1 MQVSRRSPPPLT
13 FSIHSRT
20 VQFLSN
26 WHYNA
31 LESMTMTNP
40 DLSHSQAALRVFVV
54 CDQSDTAP
62 IWGYMIR
69 EKGLVA
75 ILETSVQRAMGRA
88 VEDIPDLIIIDV
100 NASHEE
106 RIALCN
112 KFRSLSSSPI
122 LLFLPANNE
131 AEILE
136 AYDAG
141 VDECVIKPISPAIFL
156 AKIAAWSR
164 RSWTEPMS
172 PRRTSKLRLDPSRR
186 SAVGE
191 KDEDIRLTNLEFRLL
206 HLLMSRPGYVFQSE
220 DIIQTVW
227 GSQRQNDQSL
237 LKNMIYRLRK
247 KLEEEAG
254 ETNLIQTWPGGYSF
268 QED

>member
-1 MQVSRRSPPPLT
+1 
-13 FSIHSRT
+13 
-20 VQFLSN
+20 
-26 WHYNA
+26 
-31 LESMTMTNP
+31 MTTTDPFNP
-40 DLSHSQAALRVFVV
+40 QATLRVFVV
-54 CDQSDTAP
+54 CDQTDTAP

-69 EKGLVA
+69 EKGMVA
-75 ILETSVQRAMGRA
+75 ILETSVPRAMGRA

-106 RIALCN
+106 RLALCR
-112 KFRSLSSSPI
+112 KFRALSSSPI
-122 LLFLPANNE
+122 LLFLPSNNE
-131 AEILE
+131 AEILD
-136 AYDAG
+136 AYGAG

-172 PRRTSKLRLDPSRR
+172 PRRTDKLRLDPARR
-186 SAVGE
+186 SAVSESGT
-191 KDEDIRLTNLEFRLL
+191 DVRLTNLEFRLL
-206 HLLMSRPGYVFQSE
+206 HLLMSRPGYVFPSE

-227 GSQRQNDQSL
+227 GTQRENDPSL

-254 ETNLIQTWPGGYSF
+254 EISLIQTWPGGYSF
-268 QED
+268 LED

>member
-1 MQVSRRSPPPLT
+1 MTTIDPP
-13 FSIHSRT
+13 
-20 VQFLSN
+20 N
-26 WHYNA
+26 
-31 LESMTMTNP
+31 
-40 DLSHSQAALRVFVV
+40 SQAALRVFIV

-88 VEDIPDLIIIDV
+88 VEDIPDLVIIDV

-106 RIALCN
+106 RITLCK

-172 PRRTSKLRLDPSRR
+172 PRRTNKLRLDPSRR
-186 SAVGE
+186 SALNDDG
-191 KDEDIRLTNLEFRLL
+191 DDIRLTNLEFRLL
-206 HLLMSRPGYVFQSE
+206 HLLMSRPGYVFKSE

-227 GSQRQNDQSL
+227 GSQRENDQSL